1 MNCPIGQSPIKGRDS
16 DRALSA
22 HREVQSSGTRTD
34 LPRLTNPVFLLWLD
48 GTIGEA

>member
-1 MNCPIGQSPIKGRDS
+1 MNCPNGQSPIKGRDS
-16 DRALSA
+16 DRAHERA
-22 HREVQSSGTRTD
+22 NAAQSSGTRTD